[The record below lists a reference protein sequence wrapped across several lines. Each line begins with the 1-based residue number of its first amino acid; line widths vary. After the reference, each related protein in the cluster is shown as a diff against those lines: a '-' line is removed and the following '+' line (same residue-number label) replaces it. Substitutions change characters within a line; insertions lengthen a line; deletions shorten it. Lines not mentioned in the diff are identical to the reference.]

1 MSESLPLSRV
11 HIVGTGLLGTSIG
24 LALVEAG
31 ATVTLEDQSPSRAA
45 LAAEYGAGSVRTA
58 TSAEHDDFAAEIEL
72 VVVATP
78 PDVTTAVVLEALVA
92 YPQAVV
98 IDVASVKS
106 RVVEGVLASELSP
119 THRAS
124 ERFVGTHP
132 MAGRERGGPTS
143 ARVDLF
149 TGRPWVITP
158 VSDTPVELVA
168 ALSDLI
174 RVLGATVHTMTPV
187 EHDHAVAVVSHLP
200 QLVSSALAAQ
210 LHNVSEEALSLA
222 GQGLRDMTRIAAS
235 DHELWAQI
243 FHHNAESVLPLLE
256 HFTHSVD
263 SLKKALYAASTEGTQ
278 RALAEAL
285 HAGSVG
291 VSRIPGKHGGQSRF
305 ATLVVIIDDR
315 PGQLAAL
322 LSDVGGLEVNL
333 EDMSLEHSP
342 GAPVGFV
349 ELSVSTEVVDRLATD
364 LSARGWP
371 IAGESQ

>member
-1 MSESLPLSRV
+1 MSESLPFSRV

-31 ATVTLEDQSPSRAA
+31 AQVTLEDQSPSRAA
-45 LAAEYGAGSVRTA
+45 LAAEYGAGSVHTA
-58 TSAEHDDFAAEIEL
+58 VSREHDELAANVEL

-78 PDVTTAVVLEALVA
+78 PDVTATVVSHALA
-92 YPQAVV
+92 KYPQAMV

-106 RVVEGVLASELSP
+106 SVVDAVMASASP
-119 THRAS
+119 DDSGARK
-124 ERFVGTHP
+124 RFLGTHP

-158 VSDTPVELVA
+158 VSDTPVELIGAVSA
-168 ALSDLI
+168 LI
-174 RVLGATVHTMTPV
+174 RVLGATVHTMTPAD
-187 EHDHAVAVVSHLP
+187 HDHAVAVVSHLP
-200 QLVSSALAAQ
+200 QLVSSALATQ
-210 LHNVSEEALSLA
+210 LQSVSEDALSLA
-222 GQGLRDMTRIAAS
+222 GQGLRDMTRIAAG

-243 FHHNAESVLPLLE
+243 LQHNAESVLPLLD
-256 HFTHSVD
+256 HFRNSVD
-263 SLKKALYAASTEGTQ
+263 SLEKALHAASTEGTQ

-285 HAGSVG
+285 HAGASG

-305 ATLVVIIDDR
+305 ATLVVVIDDR
-315 PGQLAAL
+315 SGQLAAL
-322 LSDVGGLEVNL
+322 LSDVGALEVNL

-349 ELSVSTEVVDRLATD
+349 ELSVSTEVVDRLAAD